1 MRHRLELWAY
11 LLGSATLRALPL
23 ATSQRLAAVAASA
36 YFRLRG
42 KRVRWM
48 LTNLRFAY
56 PEASEEEIAELGRKS
71 YVHFAW
77 NLVDVA
83 RAEKW
88 TDDDLRARMSSV
100 GLDELCK
107 LLDRGKGALLLTLHV
122 GSFDLALCL
131 VSMELPERGFAAVSR
146 PLRNELLAR
155 RMIRLRSGHGAEL
168 IPHKRVAARGMLRA
182 LRQGRPVGVLNDQYS
197 SRARGVFVPL
207 FGVRCSTSIGVAT
220 LALRTGAPV
229 VPAYVVRDG
238 PDHHTI
244 TFLPPLEMEVSGD
257 REGDIEAATAQ
268 YNRALEE
275 IIRRHPEQWMWA
287 HRRFRHSPDLKGDPY
302 A

>member
-1 MRHRLELWAY
+1 MRYRLELWAY

-23 ATSQRLAAVAASA
+23 ATSQRLAAAAASA

-56 PEASEEEIAELGRKS
+56 PEASEDEIFELGRKS

-77 NLVDVA
+77 NLIDVA

-88 TDDDLRARMSSV
+88 TDDDLRARMSSI

-107 LLDRGKGALLLTLHV
+107 LLDQGKGALLLALHV
-122 GSFDLALCL
+122 GSFDLALRFL
-131 VSMELPERGFAAVSR
+131 SMEMPERGFAAVSR

-155 RMIRLRSGHGAEL
+155 RMINLRSGHGAEL

-182 LRQGRPVGVLNDQYS
+182 LRAGRPVVVLNDQYS

-207 FGVRCSTSIGVAT
+207 FGVRCSTSIGIAT
-220 LALRTGAPV
+220 FALRTGAPV
-229 VPAYVVRDG
+229 VPAYVVRDA

-244 TFLPPLEMEVSGD
+244 YFLPPLEMEVSSD
-257 REGDIEAATAQ
+257 RERDIEASTAQ
-268 YNRALEE
+268 CNRALEE

-287 HRRFRHSPDLKGDPY
+287 HRRFRHSPDLPGDPY

>member
-11 LLGSATLRALPL
+11 LLGSATLRALSL
-23 ATSQRLAAVAASA
+23 TTSQRLAAAAASA

-56 PEASEEEIAELGRKS
+56 PEASDEEIAELGRQS
-71 YVHFAW
+71 YIHFAW
-77 NLVDVA
+77 NVVDVA

-88 TDDDLRARMSSV
+88 TDDDLRSHMSCV
-100 GLDELCK
+100 GLDQLSK
-107 LLDRGKGALLLTLHV
+107 LLDGGKGALLLTLHV
-122 GSFDLALCL
+122 GSFDLGLRL
-131 VSMELPERGFAAVSR
+131 LSVEMPERGFAAVSR
-146 PLRNELLAR
+146 PLRNPLLAR
-155 RMIRLRSGHGAEL
+155 RMIRLRSDRGAEL

-182 LRQGRPVGVLNDQYS
+182 LRGGRPVIVLNDQYS

-207 FGVRCSTSIGVAT
+207 FGVRCSSSVGVAT

-229 VPAYVVRDG
+229 VPCYVVRDA
-238 PDHHTI
+238 PDHHTAS
-244 TFLPPLEMEVSGD
+244 FLPPLELLVSGD
-257 REGDIEAATAQ
+257 RERDIETATAQ
-268 YNRALEE
+268 FNLALEE
-275 IIRRHPEQWMWA
+275 IIRRHPEQWIWG
-287 HRRFRHSPDLKGDPY
+287 HRRFRHSPDLEGNPY

>member
-1 MRHRLELWAY
+1 
-11 LLGSATLRALPL
+11 
-23 ATSQRLAAVAASA
+23 
-36 YFRLRG
+36 
-42 KRVRWM
+42 
-48 LTNLRFAY
+48 
-56 PEASEEEIAELGRKS
+56 
-71 YVHFAW
+71 
-77 NLVDVA
+77 
-83 RAEKW
+83 
-88 TDDDLRARMSSV
+88 
-100 GLDELCK
+100 
-107 LLDRGKGALLLTLHV
+107 
-122 GSFDLALCL
+122 
-131 VSMELPERGFAAVSR
+131 
-146 PLRNELLAR
+146 
-155 RMIRLRSGHGAEL
+155 MI
-168 IPHKRVAARGMLRA
+168 
-182 LRQGRPVGVLNDQYS
+182 VLNDQYS

-257 REGDIEAATAQ
+257 REGDIEAATAR